1 MKKIKRIIPL
11 LVMGIALTGCGKNV
25 EKLEVGQT
33 YTGNELAVKI
43 VDSYVADYVVPEGLE
58 LDFDKYLAVDV
69 EFENITEEIQHA
81 QTLLKFELKD
91 KTGRKDIV
99 IDEND
104 KKFAHEIA
112 PGEKWSIT
120 LTFAVDNSDEYEL
133 YYSEGFKAD
142 SEDVSYWTI
151 KDEGLEKRKVKPS
164 LEHNKLGTKTKIERK

>member
-1 MKKIKRIIPL
+1 MKNIKKIIPL
-11 LVMGIALTGCGKNV
+11 LVMGIALTGCGKTI
-25 EKLEVGQT
+25 EMLEVGQT
-33 YTGNELAVKI
+33 YTGDKLEVTI
-43 VDSYVADYVVPEGLE
+43 IDSFIADYVVPEDLE

-69 EFENITEEIQHA
+69 EFKNITEEIQHA

-112 PGEKWSIT
+112 PGETWKIT
-120 LTFAVDNSDEYEL
+120 LTFAVDNSKNYRL

-142 SEDVSYWTI
+142 SEDVSYWNI
-151 KDEGLEKRKVKPS
+151 KDDGLETREVKQT
-164 LEHNKLGTKTKIERK
+164 LEHNKLGSKSKIERK